1 MQILRQALEE
11 FELTR
16 DVNVDTCASPPEAE
30 TITAEAPTQNEEPFF
45 NPQPTSDT
53 LNVTVETQSKR
64 CQATIPVPQR
74 TRRIQVNCPPVVTV
88 SIGTQCSSLTD
99 NVPLRVAAG
108 LVPLPQQPDPL
119 PLASDDEEDD
129 QPGHQDP
136 NYDPMEDSDESES
149 SEGEED
155 VVTTYPLRR
164 NAEPE
169 DERQF
174 LVSETCLAQL
184 LHRCDSCGG
193 DCDSYVQFTRGTMVG
208 TVLACPNEHSK
219 QWEIKASGAITVCHG

>member
-1 MQILRQALEE
+1 MSIRVQVHLRQRRSRRKHQHRMKNL
-11 FELTR
+11 
-16 DVNVDTCASPPEAE
+16 
-30 TITAEAPTQNEEPFF
+30 FF

-129 QPGHQDP
+129 QPGHEDP

-149 SEGEED
+149 SEVEED
-155 VVTTYPLRR
+155 VVTTYPLTGM
-164 NAEPE
+164 PS
-169 DERQF
+169 QK
-174 LVSETCLAQL
+174 
-184 LHRCDSCGG
+184 
-193 DCDSYVQFTRGTMVG
+193 TRGSSLSLRPAWYSFCRGV
-208 TVLACPNEHSK
+208 TVVVETVTPMYSLPEV
-219 QWEIKASGAITVCHG
+219 QWWELC

>member
-1 MQILRQALEE
+1 MKNL
-11 FELTR
+11 
-16 DVNVDTCASPPEAE
+16 
-30 TITAEAPTQNEEPFF
+30 FF

-155 VVTTYPLRR
+155 VVTTYPLTGM
-164 NAEPE
+164 PS
-169 DERQF
+169 QK
-174 LVSETCLAQL
+174 
-184 LHRCDSCGG
+184 
-193 DCDSYVQFTRGTMVG
+193 TRGSSLSRRPAWHSFCRGV
-208 TVLACPNEHSK
+208 TVVVETVTPMYSLPEV
-219 QWEIKASGAITVCHG
+219 QWWELF

>member
-1 MQILRQALEE
+1 MKNL
-11 FELTR
+11 
-16 DVNVDTCASPPEAE
+16 
-30 TITAEAPTQNEEPFF
+30 FF
-45 NPQPTSDT
+45 NPQPTSDP

-155 VVTTYPLRR
+155 VVTTYPLTGM
-164 NAEPE
+164 PS
-169 DERQF
+169 QK
-174 LVSETCLAQL
+174 
-184 LHRCDSCGG
+184 
-193 DCDSYVQFTRGTMVG
+193 TRGSSLSRRPVWHSFCRG
-208 TVLACPNEHSK
+208 VTVVVETVTPMYSLPEV
-219 QWEIKASGAITVCHG
+219 QWWELC

>member
-30 TITAEAPTQNEEPFF
+30 TITAEAPTQDEEPFF

-155 VVTTYPLRR
+155 VVTTYPLTGM
-164 NAEPE
+164 PS
-169 DERQF
+169 QK
-174 LVSETCLAQL
+174 
-184 LHRCDSCGG
+184 
-193 DCDSYVQFTRGTMVG
+193 TRGSSLSRRPVWHSFCRG
-208 TVLACPNEHSK
+208 VTVVVETVTPMYSLPEV
-219 QWEIKASGAITVCHG
+219 QWWELC

>member
-1 MQILRQALEE
+1 MKNL
-11 FELTR
+11 
-16 DVNVDTCASPPEAE
+16 
-30 TITAEAPTQNEEPFF
+30 FF

-136 NYDPMEDSDESES
+136 NYDPMEDSDES

-155 VVTTYPLRR
+155 VVTTYPLTGMPSQKTRGSSLSRR
-164 NAEPE
+164 PVWHSFCRDYVEELRINLVERR
-169 DERQF
+169 RQF
-174 LVSETCLAQL
+174 T
-184 LHRCDSCGG
+184 SCPSAAAEADAIIGYKPPPLTS
-193 DCDSYVQFTRGTMVG
+193 SYVPINKEELVAMRWSMF
-208 TVLACPNEHSK
+208 
-219 QWEIKASGAITVCHG
+219 AI

>member
-1 MQILRQALEE
+1 MKNL
-11 FELTR
+11 
-16 DVNVDTCASPPEAE
+16 
-30 TITAEAPTQNEEPFF
+30 FF

-155 VVTTYPLRR
+155 VVTTYPLTGMPSQKTRGSSLSRR
-164 NAEPE
+164 PAWHSFC
-169 DERQF
+169 RG
-174 LVSETCLAQL
+174 VTVVVET
-184 LHRCDSCGG
+184 
-193 DCDSYVQFTRGTMVG
+193 DSYVQFTRGTMVG